1 MALPVFN
8 VTNGKC
14 PQEGPRAIPFTFVF
28 DGTAAKKTQTQNFNP
43 KDAGLTGLQ
52 AIYVDNS
59 NGQLATL
66 TVSTDVLQQKDFI
79 APGAISIVPL
89 VLTEGVGITLT
100 ISQSVAEA
108 AIVQVLLFN
117 VFLPPATWGGQTP
130 RKFGYNNMSVP
141 GIQFL
146 IPGAQ
151 QWTKLLSAN
160 ANRKGFWVCI
170 DETVTDEI
178 IISGSNASGP
188 GLGNY
193 YHLGLVDP
201 INSYISFPNAAG
213 DIYTGEIWIFTG
225 GNTGFSTSG
234 SQSLY
239 YGERT

>member
-14 PQEGPRAIPFTFVF
+14 PAEGPRAIPFTFIF
-28 DGTAAKKTQTQNFNP
+28 DGTTAKKTQSVTFNP
-43 KDAGLTGLQ
+43 KDSGLTGLQ

-66 TVSTDVLQQKDFI
+66 TVSTDVLQQKDFV
-79 APGAISIVPL
+79 APGAISIVPV

-100 ISQSVAEA
+100 IAQSVAEA

-130 RKFGYNNMSVP
+130 KKFGYNNMSVP

-146 IPGAQ
+146 IPGSQ
-151 QWTKLLSAN
+151 QWVKLLSAN
-160 ANRKGFWVCI
+160 SNRKGWWAWI

-178 IISGSNASGP
+178 IFSGSNASGP

-193 YHLGLVDP
+193 YHLGIVDP
-201 INSYISFPNAAG
+201 ATPFIGFPNG
-213 DIYTGEIWIFTG
+213 QGEIYTGEIWIFTG
-225 GNTGFSTSG
+225 ANTGLSTSG
-234 SQSLY
+234 FQSLY
-239 YGERT
+239 YGEHT